1 MRLSNINKCLTEYM
15 NETNTANSTVSN
27 NIAKCTL
34 KQYKAIN

>member
-1 MRLSNINKCLTEYM
+1 M

-27 NIAKCTL
+27 NTVKCTL